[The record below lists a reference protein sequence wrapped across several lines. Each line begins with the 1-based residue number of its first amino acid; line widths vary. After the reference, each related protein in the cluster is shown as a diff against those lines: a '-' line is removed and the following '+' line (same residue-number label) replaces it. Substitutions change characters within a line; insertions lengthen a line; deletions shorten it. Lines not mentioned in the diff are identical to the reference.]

1 MAKQS
6 SCCLWNLY
14 FLLKKDWL
22 SPQLLLV
29 PSLFLCLLK
38 FTFIWVNYNDLTA
51 TSLESWLIREIIPK
65 WPYFRLVK
73 YCNLPRFMPHIV
85 DQSPT
90 FAGNISAA
98 EHLIS
103 LDELL
108 DCWLVEF
115 SIQTLSWAVPV
126 WWTILNAR
134 TAQLGLAAYEEAPWW
149 IADENDPQLVAKS
162 GTSNYWINM
171 DKPSTGWCR
180 INHPLYLSHRKML
193 IEWE

>member
-1 MAKQS
+1 
-6 SCCLWNLY
+6 
-14 FLLKKDWL
+14 
-22 SPQLLLV
+22 
-29 PSLFLCLLK
+29 
-38 FTFIWVNYNDLTA
+38 
-51 TSLESWLIREIIPK
+51 
-65 WPYFRLVK
+65 
-73 YCNLPRFMPHIV
+73 MPHIV

-134 TAQLGLAAYEEAPWW
+134 TAQLGLAAYEEPLGGSQMKTIHSWLRSPAPVT
-149 IADENDPQLVAKS
+149 I
-162 GTSNYWINM
+162 G
-171 DKPSTGWCR
+171 
-180 INHPLYLSHRKML
+180 
-193 IEWE
+193 